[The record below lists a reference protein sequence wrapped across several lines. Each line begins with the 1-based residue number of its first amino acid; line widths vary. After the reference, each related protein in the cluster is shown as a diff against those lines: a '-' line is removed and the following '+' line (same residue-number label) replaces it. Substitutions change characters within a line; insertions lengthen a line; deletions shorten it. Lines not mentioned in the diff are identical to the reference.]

1 MISLNLDN
9 LSPNEVSMN
18 TKLQR
23 ILVHLYF
30 FITGLGLF
38 LLLSGTVL
46 VVRSSALAPS
56 PSTASIP
63 VVNLEGAKVPDW
75 GKITFDSLPA
85 INSNG
90 GFQANAEVVQQ
101 LGYDP
106 SRQWSQGQKPSNFV
120 ALGDF
125 QNSFNL
131 QNFDLS
137 QIGQTSGID
146 TQSAGLDKFGVMPFQ
161 DLKSLVKAVSGL
173 GDFPIDQV
181 LPIRDL
187 ITQSVGSFDTN
198 QTIDQL
204 LAKAPQL
211 GDLSF
216 ASLNLSQY
224 KIANIPNLDTTQLG
238 AFKNWQAVKI
248 EDIPGL
254 PKVPWANFPNAP
266 QADGQTVGKVD
277 VVFGAAEHKRNRSIS
292 GSTMEGFGVPCEKGC
307 GHIEL
312 SGNSVLGRQWD
323 SGKYQEVRGGLGVLG
338 SVNGGKEPTG
348 RHPFGEAFKL
358 VLWDI
363 SEPQGTASMAMFFR
377 VCARGTPDLGCTPY
391 FMGNVPLMTVREN
404 EPIFLGK
411 VGNDKGS
418 NPSTP
423 TPVALQELEKS
434 QAELKNGSKSSSS
447 TNNSNQNKS
456 LGNSSQQQPKN
467 KVAVPSSANC
477 KNKYGAV
484 TLDALSSAMAAV
496 ESGGDSGAVGGF
508 NCDNKSN
515 CGRALGDKQF
525 MSYRPDVRAIVG
537 SKPGGNDFLKE
548 LDSGKAVSKEQLL
561 QYFSSTDQQQLFN
574 ADSQR
579 LINIASSQIDPTTG
593 QPFAADRLIERVAQM
608 HFGGAAVGIDSNA
621 TDANGK
627 SVHSYSTAISG
638 NYKQALTQM
647 GCN

>member
-1 MISLNLDN
+1 
-9 LSPNEVSMN
+9 MN

-23 ILVHLYF
+23 ILVRLYF

-46 VVRSSALAPS
+46 VMRSSAVAPS

-75 GKITFDSLPA
+75 GKITFDSLPG
-85 INSNG
+85 INNNG
-90 GFQANAEVVQQ
+90 GFQADTTVVQQ

-106 SRQWSQGQKPSNFV
+106 SRQWSQGQKPSSFV

-137 QIGQTSGID
+137 QIGQASGID
-146 TQSAGLDKFGVMPFQ
+146 TQSAELDKFGVMPFQ

-173 GDFPIDQV
+173 GDFPIAQV
-181 LPIRDL
+181 PPIQDL
-187 ITQSVGSFDTN
+187 IAQSVSSFDTS
-198 QTIDQL
+198 QTINQL

-216 ASLNLSQY
+216 ANLNLNQY
-224 KIANIPNLDTTQLG
+224 KITNIPNLDTTQLG

-292 GSTMEGFGVPCEKGC
+292 GSTTEGFGVPCEQGC

-411 VGNDKGS
+411 VSNDKGS

-423 TPVALQELEKS
+423 TTVALQELEKS
-434 QAELKNGSKSSSS
+434 QEELKNGSKSSISP
-447 TNNSNQNKS
+447 NNSNQNKS
-456 LGNSSQQQPKN
+456 LGNSSQQQSTN

-496 ESGGDSGAVGGF
+496 ESSGDSGAVGVF
-508 NCDNKSN
+508 NCNNKGN

-525 MSYRPDVRAIVG
+525 MSNRPDVRAIVG

-548 LDSGKAVSKEQLL
+548 LDSGKAVSKDQLL
-561 QYFSSTDQQQLFN
+561 QYFSPTDQQQLFS

-579 LINIASSQIDPTTG
+579 LINIASSQIDPITG
-593 QPFAADRLIERVAQM
+593 QVFAGDRLIERVAQM
-608 HFGGAAVGIDSNA
+608 HFGGAAAGIDSNA

-627 SVHSYSTAISG
+627 SLQSYGTAVSR